1 MENKQNLS
9 RKTNK
14 VDCTQDSM
22 QQAAWVPN
30 ATGNTATPTVAS
42 WPYPGGS
49 GFHTAII
56 ATLPPGTTRNG
67 KETGNMGRRGKHVAR
82 TKPSKT
88 KTKIRTKLTNGKHT
102 GWGSSGGSIAVVPP
116 GGDATDNMKQTNWT
130 NK

>member
-1 MENKQNLS
+1 MEGKRETKNKQRKKGKLENIHIKEKETEKEKKRSLS
-9 RKTNK
+9 SKTNK
-14 VDCTQDSM
+14 VDCKQDSM

-30 ATGNTATPTVAS
+30 ATGNTATPTVTS

-67 KETGNMGRRGKHVAR
+67 KETGNMGREKHVAR

-88 KTKIRTKLTNGKHT
+88 KQKQKIKLN
-102 GWGSSGGSIAVVPP
+102 
-116 GGDATDNMKQTNWT
+116 
-130 NK
+130 